1 MDNEKKYNYYG
12 RYSHS
17 TGFFTA
23 PDGKRYKCSWQDYL
37 DWVGKHRGLEVA
49 HRIKRRYEVR
59 NANRPKEKGTIGGL
73 KIATYQPKKDES

>member
-1 MDNEKKYNYYG
+1 MEDKKYNYYG
-12 RYSHS
+12 RYSHA

-49 HRIKRRYEVR
+49 RRIERRYQVR
-59 NANRPKEKGTIGGL
+59 QANSKSKKGQIGGL
-73 KIATYQPKKDES
+73 KIATYKSKDES